1 MIKKRLVLSLLVAAA
16 MLLFYSGTAIAAQHE
31 HAAQP
36 EKALKVGKTGEVTFD
51 KETKVGDMTLK
62 PGRYKFQHRVEGS
75 DHFVHFTEWT
85 KPYPSYE
92 TGTAKAHPG
101 EMKCRI
107 EPLSKK
113 VSQTTIYTRSED
125 GINRLT
131 KVEVGGENV
140 AHIF

>member
-1 MIKKRLVLSLLVAAA
+1 MMKRRSLPALVVAAA
-16 MLLFYSGTAIAAQHE
+16 MWFFTSGAAAAAEHE
-31 HAAQP
+31 H
-36 EKALKVGKTGEVTFD
+36 ALKVGKTGEVTFS

-62 PGRYKFQHRVEGS
+62 PGRYKFQHRVEGD

-85 KPYPSYE
+85 KPYPAGS
-92 TGTAKAHPG
+92 TGAPKAHPG

-113 VSQTTIYTRSED
+113 VSQTMVYTVDEGASQ
-125 GINRLT
+125 RLT

-140 AHIF
+140 AHVF